1 MSKKKKSSLLSILEN
16 PDKKKIQKLKHI
28 IVEKDNK
35 LDDVNI
41 FLQSILDSSTE
52 YAIIAANN
60 NKIIQSWNTGA
71 KNIFGYTYDE
81 VVGIKE
87 LSFLIPKQENK
98 SRQAK
103 TAIKKK
109 IATSGIWEGETLRKR
124 KNGTTFYARIV
135 VTPLRNKKNESI
147 GSLAIIRDIT
157 KEKKLQVENWNRQI
171 LSDKIFNSIPSPII
185 LLNSKYKIERSNTS
199 FLALSKKNEQQLT
212 KLNLCEGLHCVD
224 KTILEKNCLLLKEIK
239 KAKITDSVFEVELE
253 LLTYYKR
260 KKIKKF
266 FITKIIPFK
275 LFEDKH
281 FLIIFN
287 DYTERRNLQKKIKG
301 NMRLLEKKVEER
313 TVEIKKTNQQ
323 LMTDLESAK
332 LIQKSLLTNNID
344 VIPKYNYTYTY
355 IPSELIGGDFFTIK
369 KIDEE
374 NFYFYISDVSG
385 HGVSA
390 AMLTVFLQQSIPHII
405 SVQKTFSPGR
415 ILTELNR
422 QFFKEKLSNSHFVTV
437 FLCMLNIKT
446 HTLKYAV
453 AGHHN
458 SLLFNPQKNQFSFFG
473 YFSKPIG
480 FMENYEYEY
489 KEMSIAPSD
498 NLLFFTDGL
507 TEIFDK
513 QNNLAFNNEKLMQFI
528 KKNSQDSESKL
539 IKNIVKHVKSLRQ
552 KKTFED
558 DIAILSIKR
567 SE

>member
-16 PDKKKIQKLKHI
+16 PDKKKIKKLKNI

-52 YAIIAANN
+52 YAIIAADN

-71 KNIFGYTYDE
+71 KNIFGYTYNE
-81 VVGIKE
+81 VVGIKN

-135 VTPLRNKKNESI
+135 VTPLRNKKNELI

-157 KEKKLQVENWNRQI
+157 KEKKLQEENWNRQI

-185 LLNSKYKIERSNTS
+185 LLNSKYKIERANTS
-199 FLALSKKNEQQLT
+199 FLELSKKKEQQLIKFT
-212 KLNLCEGLHCVD
+212 LCEVLHCID
-224 KTILEKNCLLLKEIK
+224 KATLEKNCFLLKEIK
-239 KAKITDSVFEVELE
+239 KAKITDAVFEVELE
-253 LLTYYKR
+253 FLTYYKR

-266 FITKIIPFK
+266 FITKIIPFE

-287 DYTERRNLQKKIKG
+287 DYTERRNLQRKIKE
-301 NMRLLEKKVEER
+301 NIRLLEKKVEER
-313 TVEIKKTNQQ
+313 TVKIKKTNQQ

-344 VIPKYNYTYTY
+344 MIPQYNYSYVY
-355 IPSELIGGDFFTIK
+355 IPSELIGGDFFAIK

-390 AMLTVFLQQSIPHII
+390 AMLTVFIQQSLPHII

-415 ILTELNR
+415 TLTELNR
-422 QFFKEKLSNSHFVTV
+422 QFFKEKLSDSHFVTV

-458 SLLFNPQKNQFSFFG
+458 SLLFNPPKNKFSFFG

-480 FMENYEYEY
+480 VMENYEYEN
-489 KEMSIAPSD
+489 KQISLTEND
-498 NLLFFTDGL
+498 NLLFYTDGL

-513 QNNLAFNNEKLMQFI
+513 QNNLAFNNEKLMQFV
-528 KKNSQDSESKL
+528 KKNSKDSESKL
-539 IKNIVKHVKSLRQ
+539 IKNIVKHVKTLRSR
-552 KKTFED
+552 KTFED
-558 DIAILSIKR
+558 DIAILNIKR
-567 SE
+567 FK

>member
-16 PDKKKIQKLKHI
+16 PDKKKIQKLKTI
-28 IVEKDNK
+28 IVEKNNK

-52 YAIIAANN
+52 YAIIAADN

-81 VVGIKE
+81 VVGIKD

-109 IATSGIWEGETLRKR
+109 IAKSGIWEGETLRKR
-124 KNGTTFYARIV
+124 KNGTTFYVRIV

-157 KEKKLQVENWNRQI
+157 KEKKLQKENWNRQI

-185 LLNSKYKIERSNTS
+185 LLNSKYKIERANTS
-199 FLALSKKNEQQLT
+199 FLALTKKNEQQLI

-239 KAKITDSVFEVELE
+239 KAKITNSVFEMELE

-266 FITKIIPFK
+266 FITKIIPFE

-287 DYTERRNLQKKIKG
+287 DYTERRNLQKKIKE

-313 TVEIKKTNQQ
+313 TVEIKKTNKQ
-323 LMTDLESAK
+323 LITDLESAK

-344 VIPKYNYTYTY
+344 IIPQYNSSYIY

-390 AMLTVFLQQSIPHII
+390 AMLTVFLQQSLPHII

-480 FMENYEYEY
+480 FMENYEYED
-489 KEMSIAPSD
+489 KKMSIAPSD

-513 QNNLAFNNEKLMQFI
+513 QNNLAFNNEKLMQFV

>member
-1 MSKKKKSSLLSILEN
+1 MPKKKKSSLLSMLEN
-16 PDKKKIQKLKHI
+16 PDKKKIKKLKNI

-52 YAIIAANN
+52 YAIIAVDNH
-60 NKIIQSWNTGA
+60 KIIQSWNTGA

-81 VVGIKE
+81 VVGIKN

-98 SRQAK
+98 SQQAK
-103 TAIKKK
+103 KAIKKK

-135 VTPLRNKKNESI
+135 VTPLRNKKNELI

-157 KEKKLQVENWNRQI
+157 KEKKLQEENWNRQI

-185 LLNSKYKIERSNTS
+185 LINSKYKIERANTS
-199 FLALSKKNEQQLT
+199 FLELSKKKEQQLI
-212 KLNLCEGLHCVD
+212 KFNLCEALHYID
-224 KTILEKNCLLLKEIK
+224 KTILEKNCFLLKKIK
-239 KAKITDSVFEVELE
+239 KAKITDTVFEVELE

-266 FITKIIPFK
+266 FITKIIPFE

-287 DYTERRNLQKKIKG
+287 DYTERRNLQRKIKE
-301 NMRLLEKKVEER
+301 NIRLLEKKVEER
-313 TVEIKKTNQQ
+313 TEKIKKTNQQ
-323 LMTDLESAK
+323 LITDLESAK

-344 VIPKYNYTYTY
+344 RIPQYNYSYIY
-355 IPSELIGGDFFTIK
+355 IPSELIGGDFFAVK

-390 AMLTVFLQQSIPHII
+390 AMLTVFIQQSLPHII
-405 SVQKTFSPGR
+405 SVQKNFSPGR
-415 ILTELNR
+415 TLTELNR

-437 FLCMLNIKT
+437 FLCVLNIKT

-458 SLLFNPQKNQFSFFG
+458 SLIFNPSKNKFSFFG

-480 FMENYEYEY
+480 FMENYEYEN
-489 KEMSIAPSD
+489 KEISLAEND
-498 NLLFFTDGL
+498 TLLFYTDGL
-507 TEIFDK
+507 TEIFNK
-513 QNNLAFNNEKLMQFI
+513 ENNLAFNNEKLMQFI
-528 KKNSQDSESKL
+528 KKNSKESESKL
-539 IKNIVKHVKSLRQ
+539 LKNIVKHVKTLRSR
-552 KKTFED
+552 KTFED

-567 SE
+567 FQ